1 VRASLHFDQTD
12 RSEQT
17 RRSVMPHRSCTAL
30 LTRRTLARRTLAL
43 ATLAAAC
50 AIASA
55 LAADGTPAEPPADRV
70 VSDPILA
77 PMQRDRPTTALRTLQ
92 AARIEPGG
100 SPDKD
105 PLLNIRLTD
114 GRIYNPATRR
124 FDDVRLRSYV
134 AEGATPHPYTP
145 FVAPTLQAKPGET
158 IRVGLNNQLEREPN
172 CKPPNINTPHCF
184 NSTNLHSHGLWV
196 SPSGNSDNVLITIR
210 PKVSFE
216 YEYNIPATHPA
227 GTFWYHP
234 HLHGSTALQVS
245 SGMAG
250 ALIVHGDRP
259 PTPSRNGDVDTLL
272 RDEAGAAYKERLVLF
287 QQVQYACR
295 DAQGRVK
302 TRMVKDPN
310 NPTVPKVVDW
320 VCAPGDVG
328 GIEGYTGTAV
338 NVDAG
343 GGVPV
348 GTTRTGYGLFGP
360 SSWTESNRYT
370 SINGQIMPRFADAVA
385 GRVERWRNIHAGV
398 RDTIKLQF
406 VAMRSSAKPA
416 SLRSPADHD
425 RWIAQNCVGTP
436 LPQFEIASDGLT
448 HAQAIQRAQ
457 TVLQPGYRS
466 DLLMVFPA
474 AGTYCVIDGSIPASG
489 SVSGDAESRR
499 LLGTVSVAP
508 GTPVGNDPATY
519 LTRVLTRSAIRW
531 MPDDV
536 KQKVVVD
543 LERGLGLQS
552 FVPHR
557 TITTTELTPVSEP
570 CTTDPNKPANSAQ
583 CVTFSIGGTPVQFM
597 VNGQPYD
604 PKTARTLIL
613 NNVEEWEL
621 ASTAGSH
628 PFHIHVNPFQVA
640 RILDAD
646 GKDVSVPGSG
656 DPDYAATQG
665 TWKDTLFVKSGYTLF
680 VRTRYQRY
688 IGEYVLHCHILDHED
703 QGMMQNVRVVLPDG
717 EGGAVGSGH
726 H

>member
-1 VRASLHFDQTD
+1 ML
-12 RSEQT
+12 
-17 RRSVMPHRSCTAL
+17 HRSRTAPL
-30 LTRRTLARRTLAL
+30 IPRTLAL

-50 AIASA
+50 AIAPA
-55 LAADGTPAEPPADRV
+55 LAADGAPAEPPADRV

-77 PMQRDRPTTALRTLQ
+77 PMQRDRPPTALRMLQ

-100 SPDKD
+100 STDKD

-124 FDDVRLRSYV
+124 FDRVRLRSYV
-134 AEGATPHPYTP
+134 ADGATPQPYTP

-158 IRVGLNNQLEREPN
+158 IRVGLNNQLAPEPN

-196 SPSGNSDNVLITIR
+196 SPAGNSDNVLITIR

-259 PTPSRNGDVDTLL
+259 PTPSRNGDIDTLL
-272 RDEAGAAYKERLVLF
+272 RDETGAAYKERLVLF

-295 DAQGRVK
+295 DAQGRIK
-302 TRMVKDPN
+302 TRMVKDPQ

-320 VCAPGDVG
+320 VCDPGDVG

-360 SSWTESNRYT
+360 SSWTESKRYT
-370 SINGQIMPRFADAVA
+370 SINGQIMPRFPDAVA

-406 VAMRSSAKPA
+406 VPMRSSAKPEA
-416 SLRSPADHD
+416 LRSPAEHD

-436 LPQFEIASDGLT
+436 LSQFEVASDGLT
-448 HAQAIQRAQ
+448 HTQAIQRTQ
-457 TVLQPGYRS
+457 TILQPGYRS

-474 AGTYCVIDGSIPASG
+474 AGRYCVVDASIPAIG
-489 SVSGDAESRR
+489 SITGSAESRR
-499 LLGTVSVAP
+499 LLGTIAVVQ
-508 GTPVGNDPATY
+508 GRPVGNDPATY
-519 LTRVLTRSAIRW
+519 LRDMLKRSAYRW
-531 MPDDV
+531 MPEDV
-536 KQKVVVD
+536 KARVVAD
-543 LERGLGLQS
+543 LDSGLRLNA
-552 FVPHR
+552 FVPHE
-557 TITTTELTPVSEP
+557 TIKDTEVNGEQSVVFDIDINSTP
-570 CTTDPNKPANSAQ
+570 AR
-583 CVTFSIGGTPVQFM
+583 FM

-604 PKTARTLIL
+604 PDTARDLIL
-613 NNVEEWEL
+613 GKVEEWTL
-621 ASTAGSH
+621 TSAFASH
-628 PFHIHVNPFQVA
+628 PFHIHVNPFQIS
-640 RILDAD
+640 RILNANGD
-646 GKDVSVPGSG
+646 DVSAPDYCVRDPKNC
-656 DPDYAATQG
+656 DPDYEAIQG
-665 TWKDTLFVKSGYTLF
+665 TWKDTLFVKPGYTLF

-703 QGMMQNVRVVLPDG
+703 QGMMQNVRVLLPDG